1 MTLENWSFIMEG
13 LMKTMSPFVV
23 VYFLI
28 VVIIGAFLLMN
39 LTLAI
44 IKVKYTEANENLKR
58 ERKIEQE
65 KEKIQFI

>member
-1 MTLENWSFIMEG
+1 
-13 LMKTMSPFVV
+13 MKTMSPFVV